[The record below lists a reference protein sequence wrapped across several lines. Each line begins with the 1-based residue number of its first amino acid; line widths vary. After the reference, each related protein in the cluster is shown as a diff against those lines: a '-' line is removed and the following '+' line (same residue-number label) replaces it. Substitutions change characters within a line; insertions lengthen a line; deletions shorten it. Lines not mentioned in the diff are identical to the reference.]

1 MAPKK
6 APVEEPIEPEEPELV
21 EGDESELETGLKLP
35 LTPNDVGRVWALDCA
50 GQSKMLTEL
59 LGLEAAHPPVARREI
74 ICDFHLFNLSHAKK
88 LCLTQRQGAVF
99 HAIMAVILDMMAG
112 WNTEEGA
119 TAAECFKEFQRLLLN
134 HSVNDPPQRLAIFGG
149 AEARRLTDYTSGTLF
164 KHFLLYQFCARCERD
179 VETLRFSVEVERP
192 ILPPSLANA
201 RQKPGRRPQQTPEN
215 PEDGTGT
222 STEEKTAGGAGEDLS
237 EEIQRIVEEKLRLTE
252 ARLEAKLAE
261 REQQFMERLAKK

>member
-1 MAPKK
+1 M
-6 APVEEPIEPEEPELV
+6 EPEEPELV

-35 LTPNDVGRVWALDCA
+35 LTPNDVGRIWALDCA
-50 GQSKMLTEL
+50 GQSKLLTEL

-74 ICDFHLFNLSHAKK
+74 ICDFHLFNLSHAKM

-112 WNTEEGA
+112 WNTDRDSQGA

-134 HSVNDPPQRLAIFGG
+134 HSVNDPPKRLMIFGG
-149 AEARRLTDYTSGTLF
+149 AQARRLTDYTSGTLF

-192 ILPPSLANA
+192 ILPPALANA
-201 RQKPGRRPQQTPEN
+201 RQKPSRRPQQTPEN
-215 PEDGTGT
+215 ADDGTGA

-237 EEIQRIVEEKLRLTE
+237 EEIQKVVEEKLRMTE

>member
-1 MAPKK
+1 MIPLNAWQSL
-6 APVEEPIEPEEPELV
+6 EEQRPSQST
-21 EGDESELETGLKLP
+21 GSWNSWTLEMETL
-35 LTPNDVGRVWALDCA
+35 
-50 GQSKMLTEL
+50 Q
-59 LGLEAAHPPVARREI
+59 
-74 ICDFHLFNLSHAKK
+74 
-88 LCLTQRQGAVF
+88 
-99 HAIMAVILDMMAG
+99 
-112 WNTEEGA
+112 
-119 TAAECFKEFQRLLLN
+119 
-134 HSVNDPPQRLAIFGG
+134 
-149 AEARRLTDYTSGTLF
+149 ARRLTDYTSGTLF